1 MMRKTIIPVL
11 VALVLPIFFAAPSDA
26 RVVRLV
32 VEQRR
37 PVLDGKGFGDV
48 GPYERLDGTVYFEVD
63 PRDPLNALIVN
74 LDKAPKTPKGM
85 VGFSAPF
92 YILKPVDMAR
102 GNRKIFYGGNNR

>member
-1 MMRKTIIPVL
+1 MPWQCEGDDMTRKAIFSAL
-11 VALVLPIFFAAPSDA
+11 VALVLPIVVPAVSEAH
-26 RVVRLV
+26 VVRFV
-32 VEQRR
+32 IEQRR

-48 GPYERLDGTVYFEVD
+48 GPYERLDGTVYLEVD

-92 YILKPVDMAR
+92 YILKPVDMA
-102 GNRKIFYGGNNR
+102 